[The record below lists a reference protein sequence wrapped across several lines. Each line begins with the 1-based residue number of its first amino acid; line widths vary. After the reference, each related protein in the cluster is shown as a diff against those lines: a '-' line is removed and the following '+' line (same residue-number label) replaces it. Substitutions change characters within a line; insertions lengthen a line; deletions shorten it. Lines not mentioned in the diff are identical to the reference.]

1 MLIQTHHEDQNV
13 NISTDGS
20 GLEGLFCKKTK
31 LGLVTK
37 FRLNAGEVSC

>member
-20 GLEGLFCKKTK
+20 GLEGLFCKKK